1 MHPFA
6 RGLFHGRIAMRPA
19 QCTQRGWVGASDAAL
34 LRMHPFG
41 RGIFH
46 GRIAMRPAQC
56 IRREWVGTSDAAL
69 LRARNPASHTTVIYP
84 THPAVRFSCTPRQSS
99 GERVL
104 IYHNSRPRTGTAR
117 PRPACAGRGLFSKN
131 RPDYSWT
138 VTDWSSNS
146 ATSWRAT
153 VSSMP
158 MVLAASSNMTIQNGQ
173 ATAMVSGCSVRS
185 CSRRMTL
192 VFLSP

>member
-1 MHPFA
+1 MYVCFQIGRVRAYCNAPRSMHLSLRAGHRALCPLRKTMPA
-6 RGLFHGRIAMRPA
+6 RMKTRPA
-19 QCTQRGWVGASDAAL
+19 QHRTLPKKPAL
-34 LRMHPFG
+34 
-41 RGIFH
+41 
-46 GRIAMRPAQC
+46 
-56 IRREWVGTSDAAL
+56 
-69 LRARNPASHTTVIYP
+69 
-84 THPAVRFSCTPRQSS
+84 RFSVTPRQSS
-99 GERVL
+99 GKRVL
-104 IYHNSRPRTGTAR
+104 VYQNSRPRTGSAR
-117 PRPACAGRGLFSKN
+117 PRPACAGRGPFSKN
-131 RPDYSWT
+131 CLDYSWT